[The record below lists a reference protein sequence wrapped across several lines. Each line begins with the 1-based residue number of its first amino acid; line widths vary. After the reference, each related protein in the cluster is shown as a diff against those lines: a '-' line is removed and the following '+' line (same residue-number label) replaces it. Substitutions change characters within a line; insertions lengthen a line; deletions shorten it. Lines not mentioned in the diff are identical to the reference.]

1 MSDQPQ
7 KQDLEETS
15 EDRSGPFAAF
25 GKLAHDEND
34 LPAVARTVDRNAIRH
49 LVTQIKTA
57 EHQIGEHILAA
68 LQDDDIVAVLTAV
81 VAGTDGSQQI
91 VSAALDPD
99 MLTEVQKLLHNAET
113 KRKDETP
120 CVGFHCLLKQKD
132 ETT

>member
-7 KQDLEETS
+7 KPDREQTS
-15 EDRSGPFAAF
+15 EGSSGPFAAF
-25 GKLAHDEND
+25 GKLAHDDND
-34 LPAVARTVDRNAIRH
+34 LPAVAQTVDRSAIRH
-49 LVTQIKTA
+49 LVTQIKSA
-57 EHQIGEHILAA
+57 EHQIGEHILTA
-68 LQDDDIVAVLTAV
+68 LQDDDTVAVLTAV

-99 MLTEVQKLLHNAET
+99 MLSEVQKILHNAEK

>member
-7 KQDLEETS
+7 EQDREQTS
-15 EDRSGPFAAF
+15 EASDGPFAAF
-25 GKLAHDEND
+25 GKLAHDDND
-34 LPAVARTVDRNAIRH
+34 LPAVARTVDPSAIRH
-49 LVTQIKTA
+49 LVTQIKSA
-57 EHQIGEHILAA
+57 EHQIGEHILTA
-68 LQDDDIVAVLTAV
+68 LQDDGTVAVLTAV

-99 MLTEVQKLLHNAET
+99 MLSEVQKILHNAEK

>member
-7 KQDLEETS
+7 EQDREQTS
-15 EDRSGPFAAF
+15 EGNGGPFAAF
-25 GKLAHDEND
+25 GKLAHDDDD
-34 LPAVARTVDRNAIRH
+34 LPAVTRTVDRGAIRQ

-57 EHQIGEHILAA
+57 ENQIGEHILTA

-99 MLTEVQKLLHNAET
+99 MLTEVQKLLHNAEK
-113 KRKDETP
+113 KRKDEMP